1 MVKVLQKSIT
11 LRTRQ
16 AFHTQSI
23 TRCGPQTPNLS
34 PWAICAPY
42 APHTH
47 RCPLVASVEEDAV
60 AGQQTSPFSFR
71 HLVCA
76 AGEHG
81 SQGNNDFGYCECRAP
96 APIASVIEYVKA
108 NVTVAVNMGMDG
120 RWWQKHHFWRL
131 QRVIVSET
139 HRNPVQIICVPTHL
153 CQYVVTAPKG
163 FAFVQGLR
171 PFSGVGA
178 LHGYCPVHH
187 VVTLQRLQRAALWWA

>member
-47 RCPLVASVEEDAV
+47 RCPLVAS
-60 AGQQTSPFSFR
+60 
-71 HLVCA
+71 
-76 AGEHG
+76 
-81 SQGNNDFGYCECRAP
+81 
-96 APIASVIEYVKA
+96 
-108 NVTVAVNMGMDG
+108 AVNMGMDG

-139 HRNPVQIICVPTHL
+139 HRNPVQKICVPTHL